1 MMTRNERLELI
12 LEIKKKELRVKD
24 IAQQMGVSPSL
35 LSQFLNSRCNM
46 SHDKEIKLKQIVNQ
60 AKEFEWQKVYIE

>member
-1 MMTRNERLELI
+1 MTRNERLELV

-35 LSQFLNSRCNM
+35 LSQFLNSKCNM
-46 SHDKEIKLKQIVNQ
+46 APEREIKLKQIINQ